1 MAQQRSPSGQF
12 VRAAVT
18 AESIGKEYGVS
29 ERTVRRAGKLAEFL
43 KTRPDLR
50 QGVMAGAVKLSAV
63 RKLMREE
70 EELEAALR
78 QIVADPDRKERFG
91 QYLKSLEAQQSEEAD
106 AGQGASRQCGECL

>member
-29 ERTVRRAGKLAEFL
+29 ERTVRRAAKLAAFL
-43 KTRPDLR
+43 ETRPDLLA
-50 QGVMAGAVKLSAV
+50 GVMAGAVTSRAV

-78 QIVADPDRKERFG
+78 QIVADPDRKEQLG
-91 QYLKSLEAQQSEEAD
+91 QYLKSPEAQQSE
-106 AGQGASRQCGECL
+106 LTPPF